1 MRALVWHGPRS
12 MRLES
17 VAEAVPGPGEVLLR
31 VEAVGICG
39 SELSGYLGENS
50 LRRPPLVMG
59 HEFVGRVAAL
69 GPGAGL
75 AHGARVV
82 VNPLLPCGACG
93 PCRSGAVHL
102 CRERRIVGAAR
113 PGGFAELVAV
123 PEAACHPV
131 PDDLSAPV
139 AALAEPLA
147 CAVRAAGRAAVEPGG
162 TLAILGAGAIGLLT
176 LAVARRAGP
185 ARILVA
191 DVQAARRGTAA
202 AWGAAGV
209 LDGAGDVAAA
219 IRAVTGGEGADVVVD
234 AAGVTAT
241 RRASVRAVRPAG
253 RAVWIGLHEAD
264 SPLPCNEIVRAEVS
278 VTGSFCY
285 SPDDFAAA
293 CALLRDG
300 LLRPGPWIEE
310 RPLAEGP
317 AAFDDLLRGAV
328 AASKVVLR
336 P

>member
-1 MRALVWHGPRS
+1 
-12 MRLES
+12 MRLEA
-17 VAEAVPGPGEVLLR
+17 VVEPVPGPGEVLLR

-59 HEFVGRVAAL
+59 HEFVGTVAAL
-69 GPGAGL
+69 GPGARM
-75 AHGARVV
+75 APGARVV

-113 PGGFAELVAV
+113 PGAFAEAVAV
-123 PEAACHPV
+123 PESACHPV
-131 PDDLSAPV
+131 PDDLPAPV

-147 CAVRAAGRAAVEPGG
+147 CAVRAAGRAEVGPGE
-162 TLAILGAGAIGLLT
+162 TLVILGAGAIGLLT

-185 ARILVA
+185 ARVLVA

-202 AWGAAGV
+202 AWGAADV

-219 IRAVTGGEGADVVVD
+219 VRAATRGEGADAVVD

-241 RRASVRAVRPAG
+241 RRASVRALRPG
-253 RAVWIGLHEAD
+253 GKAVFIGLHEAD
-264 SPLPCNEIVRAEVS
+264 SPLPCNELVRSEVT

-293 CALLRDG
+293 CGLLREG

-310 RPLAEGP
+310 RPLAAGP
-317 AAFDDLLRGAV
+317 AAFDELLRGAV
-328 AASKVVLR
+328 PASKVVLR